1 MNIPGITFDGTA
13 PTMEGVWFNPK
24 TGDRIKVRDTFFA
37 DNNYMVRT
45 TDGRMLSYNQMQNY
59 VRDDSGKADKE
70 FLKSKQKSPELPTEQ
85 PQKPVIQHND
95 SDFLTE
101 EDLKLLDGAKQ
112 EPMFTQQKDRESLV
126 ADQSALADLSA
137 VHGLQNGMAER
148 MNEMAQY
155 LDKKG
160 TEMNIADQMIE
171 RAMKDKTRP
180 KITVSVEWPKAPEKE
195 LDILRTMMGVEDSD
209 IARWMMKEFA
219 GRDIIGEIKES
230 VLKWLNPKQNTEQQ
244 EQEKPAEKKA
254 APKKK
259 MPLKKK

>member
-70 FLKSKQKSPELPTEQ
+70 FLKSKQKSAEQPTEQ
-85 PQKPVIQHND
+85 PQKPIIQHND

-112 EPMFTQQKDRESLV
+112 EPTLTQQKDRESNI
-126 ADQSALADLSA
+126 SAT
-137 VHGLQNGMAER
+137 HELQNGIAAR
-148 MNEMAQY
+148 MNDMTQYMDKVGSEMS
-155 LDKKG
+155 L
-160 TEMNIADQMIE
+160 ADQMID
-171 RAMKDKTRP
+171 RALKGKSRP
-180 KITVSVEWPKAPEKE
+180 KITVSVEWEDSPRNE
-195 LDILRTMMGVEDSD
+195 LEILRTVMGVESSD
-209 IARWMMKEFA
+209 IARWMMREFET
-219 GRDIIGEIKES
+219 RDIVSEIREAVSAWLGDSCEEPQESGETS
-230 VLKWLNPKQNTEQQ
+230 SPATDQKQE
-244 EQEKPAEKKA
+244 PVKA
-254 APKKK
+254 HKKK
-259 MPLKKK
+259 MPMRKKK